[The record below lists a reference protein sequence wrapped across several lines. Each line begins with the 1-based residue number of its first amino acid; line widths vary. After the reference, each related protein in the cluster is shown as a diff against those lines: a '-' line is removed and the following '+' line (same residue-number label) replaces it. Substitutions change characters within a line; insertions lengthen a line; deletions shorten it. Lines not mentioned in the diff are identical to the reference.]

1 MTGTEQSLVNR
12 LVTTIR
18 QGRDVTLVLGS
29 GLTAG
34 VVPGVERMIELAD
47 EFVGQAL
54 QNSDLQAALAGLRAA
69 RRGGA
74 LYTAYRRAFTEWL
87 SPVEFDIVVQRATLE
102 AYRPA
107 RATVGGWER
116 VGYHRGVQLEEDR
129 DAWSLTPG
137 VEALGELL
145 AGLPDRFE
153 RRVITTNFDPL
164 IEIAVRR
171 AGGTARSLTLR
182 RDGTFA
188 GPIGPADGIDVL
200 HLHGY
205 WRPTSETDERSLLH
219 DPEPPRADDTVIVA
233 ALAAALRGDTICVA
247 GYPPGRND
255 ALTRAVHEQS
265 DVLWARHDDDASP
278 AGTALIYT
286 GVDVDRL
293 FPAVRRGLA
302 ALPVSLQ
309 RAQPA
314 PPAVAEPVTPAP
326 AGTATAPVAVPSG
339 TALHRVHLPTLEA
352 ILGTRPSAVE
362 LLRQLDYEFRW
373 RRVDD
378 TPDAPLDLVFWPV
391 RLRQPTLIYA
401 VQATVAAALSA
412 RGVRVVLCFDDLAG
426 DQHTRSWRARFTD
439 EVERWFALV
448 EGARPPEVDSLM
460 SFCSPGRVAER
471 LQDPELLRRPTH
483 PWAVQLEYY
492 RGDRMILDVARAAKA
507 FPGVGDLDIDDAMV
521 GAQIRTTRAERLMS
535 TPAIWAYLQYL
546 LRDTR
551 PEAVMTL
558 GGEDEAV
565 MWDQWHDTFPDS
577 VGHLFH
583 PVMANVRQ
591 DARMLG
597 ARSFREV
604 EDHLRKAMRLESWDR
619 EDHYLH
625 WIVQH
630 AVVLHRYLRNRP
642 PLSYDGRLLDS
653 WETVRAALLDARQ
666 RPGTVRVIAREVA
679 ALLMHESV

>member
-1 MTGTEQSLVNR
+1 MTGTEQSLVHR

-34 VVPGVERMIELAD
+34 VVPGVERMVELAD

-54 QNSDLQAALAGLRAA
+54 QNTDLQAALAGLRAT

-74 LYTAYRRAFTEWL
+74 LYAAYRQAFTEWL

-102 AYRPA
+102 AYRPD
-107 RATVGGWER
+107 RATAAGWER

-137 VEALGELL
+137 VEALGALL

-153 RRVITTNFDPL
+153 RRVVTTNFDPL

-188 GPIGPADGIDVL
+188 GPLGPTDGIDVL

-219 DPEPPRADDTVIVA
+219 DPVPPRADDTVIVA

-255 ALTRAVHEQS
+255 ALTRAVQEQS

-278 AGTALIYT
+278 AGAALIYT

-302 ALPVSLQ
+302 ALPVSLT
-309 RAQPA
+309 RAQPGAQPGPLTSA
-314 PPAVAEPVTPAP
+314 PAEPV
-326 AGTATAPVAVPSG
+326 APVAVPPAG

-378 TPDAPLDLVFWPV
+378 TPDTPLELVFWPV

-426 DQHTRSWRARFTD
+426 DQHTRSWRVRFTD

-460 SFCSPGRVAER
+460 AFCSPGRVAER

-507 FPGVGDLDIDDAMV
+507 FPGVGDLEIDDAMV

-535 TPAIWAYLQYL
+535 TPAIWAYLQFL

-604 EDHLRKAMRLESWDR
+604 EDHLRKAMRLDSWDR

-625 WIVQH
+625 WTVQH

-642 PLSYDGRLLDS
+642 ALSYDGRLLDS
-653 WETVRAALLDARQ
+653 WDAVRAALLDARL

>member
-18 QGRDVTLVLGS
+18 QGRGVTLVLGS
-29 GLTAG
+29 GLTAR
-34 VVPGVERMIELAD
+34 VVPGVDRMVELAD
-47 EFVGQAL
+47 EFVAQAL
-54 QNSDLQAALAGLRAA
+54 QNTDLQAALAGLRAT
-69 RRGGA
+69 RRDAA
-74 LYTAYRRAFTEWL
+74 LYTAYRRAFAEWL
-87 SPVEFDIVVQRATLE
+87 SPVEFDIVVQRAALE

-107 RATVGGWER
+107 RTSAGSWDR
-116 VGYHRGVQLEEDR
+116 VGYHRGVQLEDDR
-129 DAWSLTPG
+129 DAWDLPSG
-137 VEALGELL
+137 VQALGELL

-153 RRVITTNFDPL
+153 RRVVTTNFDPL

-171 AGGTARSLTLR
+171 AGGTARSLVLR

-188 GPIGPADGIDVL
+188 GPLAPADGIDVL
-200 HLHGY
+200 HLYGY
-205 WRPTSETDERSLLH
+205 WRPISETDERSLLH
-219 DPEPPRADDTVIVA
+219 DPEPLRSDDGGIVA
-233 ALAAALRGDTICVA
+233 ALTEALRGDTICVA
-247 GYPPGRND
+247 GYPPGRSD

-293 FPAVRRGLA
+293 FPAVRTGLA
-302 ALPVSLQ
+302 TLPTPPV
-309 RAQPA
+309 PA
-314 PPAVAEPVTPAP
+314 PPPVAVA
-326 AGTATAPVAVPSG
+326 APVAAPAG

-352 ILGTRPSAVE
+352 VLGTRPSAVE

-378 TPDAPLDLVFWPV
+378 TPDTPLDLVFWPV

-507 FPGVGDLDIDDAMV
+507 FPGVGELEIDDAMV

-535 TPAIWAYLQYL
+535 TPAIWAYLQFL

-604 EDHLRKAMRLESWDR
+604 EDHLRNAMRLQSWDR

-642 PLSYDGRLLDS
+642 PLSLDGRLLDS
-653 WETVRAALLDARQ
+653 WETIRAALLDPRLRA
-666 RPGTVRVIAREVA
+666 GTVRVIAREVA

>member
-29 GLTAG
+29 GLTAR
-34 VVPGVERMIELAD
+34 VVPGVARMVELAD

-54 QNSDLQAALAGLRAA
+54 QNTDLQAALAELRAT
-69 RRGGA
+69 RRDAA

-107 RATVGGWER
+107 RTAAGWER

-129 DAWSLTPG
+129 DAWSLPPG
-137 VEALGELL
+137 VLALGELL
-145 AGLPDRFE
+145 AGLPDRFQ
-153 RRVITTNFDPL
+153 RRVVTTNFDPL

-182 RDGTFA
+182 RDGTFT
-188 GPIGPADGIDVL
+188 GPLGPADGIDVL

-205 WRPTSETDERSLLH
+205 WRPTSESDERSLLH
-219 DPEPPRADDTVIVA
+219 DPEPLRADDTALVG
-233 ALAAALRGDTICVA
+233 ALAEALRGDTLCVA

-255 ALTRAVHEQS
+255 ALTRAVQEQS
-265 DVLWARHDDDASP
+265 DVLWARHDENASP
-278 AGTALIYT
+278 VGAALIYT

-302 ALPVSLQ
+302 TL
-309 RAQPA
+309 PA
-314 PPAVAEPVTPAP
+314 PPGRAEQPPPPPEPAGQPAAP
-326 AGTATAPVAVPSG
+326 AG

-352 ILGTRPSAVE
+352 VLGTRPSAVE

-378 TPDAPLDLVFWPV
+378 TPDTQLDLVFWPV

-426 DQHTRSWRARFTD
+426 DQHTRSWRVRFTD

-507 FPGVGDLDIDDAMV
+507 FPGVVDLDIDDAMV

-565 MWDQWHDTFPDS
+565 MWDQWHDTFPDA

-604 EDHLRKAMRLESWDR
+604 EDHLRKAMRLASWDR

-653 WETVRAALLDARQ
+653 WETIRAALLDARL
-666 RPGTVRVIAREVA
+666 RPGTLRVIAREVA

>member
-29 GLTAG
+29 GLTAR
-34 VVPGVERMIELAD
+34 VVPGVERMVDLAD
-47 EFVGQAL
+47 EFVAQAL
-54 QNSDLQAALAGLRAA
+54 QNSDLQAALAELRAT
-69 RRGGA
+69 RRDAA

-107 RATVGGWER
+107 RVAVGWER

-129 DAWSLTPG
+129 DAWSLPPG
-137 VEALGELL
+137 VVALGELL
-145 AGLPDRFE
+145 AGLPDRFQ
-153 RRVITTNFDPL
+153 RRVVTTNFDPL

-182 RDGTFA
+182 RDGTFT
-188 GPIGPADGIDVL
+188 GPLGPADGIDVL

-219 DPEPPRADDTVIVA
+219 DPEPLRADDTALVA
-233 ALAAALRGDTICVA
+233 ALAEALRGDTLCVA

-255 ALTRAVHEQS
+255 ALTRAVQEQS
-265 DVLWARHDDDASP
+265 DVLWARHDEDASP
-278 AGTALIYT
+278 VGAALIYT

-302 ALPVSLQ
+302 TL
-309 RAQPA
+309 PA
-314 PPAVAEPVTPAP
+314 PPGPETQAPPRPVEQPVAP
-326 AGTATAPVAVPSG
+326 AG

-352 ILGTRPSAVE
+352 VLGTRPSAVE

-378 TPDAPLDLVFWPV
+378 TPDTPLDLVFWPV

-426 DQHTRSWRARFTD
+426 DQHTRSWRVRFTD

-492 RGDRMILDVARAAKA
+492 RGDRMILDVARGAKA

-604 EDHLRKAMRLESWDR
+604 EDHLRKAMRLASWDR

-653 WETVRAALLDARQ
+653 WETIRAALLDARL
-666 RPGTVRVIAREVA
+666 RPGTLRVIAREVA

>member
-18 QGRDVTLVLGS
+18 HGRDVTLVLGS
-29 GLTAG
+29 GLTAT
-34 VVPGVERMIELAD
+34 VVPGVDRMITLAD

-54 QNSDLQAALAGLRAA
+54 QNTDLQAALAGLRAT
-69 RRGGA
+69 RGDGA

-107 RATVGGWER
+107 RTTAGWER

-129 DAWSLTPG
+129 EAWSLPPG
-137 VEALGELL
+137 VQALGELL
-145 AGLPDRFE
+145 AGLPARFGG
-153 RRVITTNFDPL
+153 RVVTTNFDPL

-171 AGGTARSLTLR
+171 AGGSARSLTLR
-182 RDGTFA
+182 KDGTFA
-188 GPIGPADGIDVL
+188 GPVGPADGIDVL

-205 WRPTSETDERSLLH
+205 WRPTAETDERSLLH
-219 DPEPPRADDTVIVA
+219 DPEPPRADDPVIVA
-233 ALAAALRGDTICVA
+233 ALAEALRGDTVCVT
-247 GYPPGRND
+247 GYRSGRND
-255 ALTRAVHEQS
+255 ALTRAIHEQS

-302 ALPVSLQ
+302 TVPPTRPQAGPAEGS
-309 RAQPA
+309 QPA
-314 PPAVAEPVTPAP
+314 VPTAPPGTTP
-326 AGTATAPVAVPSG
+326 AGTTPSG

-352 ILGTRPSAVE
+352 VLGTRPSAVE

-378 TPDAPLDLVFWPV
+378 TPETPLDLVFWPV

-507 FPGVGDLDIDDAMV
+507 FPGVGELDIDDAMV

-642 PLSYDGRLLDS
+642 PLSNDGRVLDS
-653 WETVRAALLDARQ
+653 WETVRAALLDNGQ

>member
-12 LVTTIR
+12 IVTTIR
-18 QGRDVTLVLGS
+18 KGRDVTLVLGS
-29 GLTAG
+29 GLTAR
-34 VVPGVERMIELAD
+34 VVPGVDRMIDLAD
-47 EFVGQAL
+47 EFVGQTL
-54 QNSDLQAALAGLRAA
+54 QNSDLQAALAGLRAT
-69 RRGGA
+69 RRDAA

-107 RATVGGWER
+107 RATAPGWER
-116 VGYHRGVQLEEDR
+116 VGYHRGVQLEDDR
-129 DAWSLTPG
+129 EAWSLPPG
-137 VEALGELL
+137 VVAIGELL
-145 AGLPDRFE
+145 AGLPDRFQ

-164 IEIAVRR
+164 LEIAVRR

-205 WRPTSETDERSLLH
+205 WRPTSESDERALLH
-219 DPEPPRADDTVIVA
+219 DPEPLRADDPVIVG
-233 ALAAALRGDTICVA
+233 ALTEALRGDTICVA

-255 ALTRAVHEQS
+255 ALTRAVQEQA

-278 AGTALIYT
+278 AGAALIYT

-302 ALPVSLQ
+302 TLPPTPPV
-309 RAQPA
+309 A
-314 PPAVAEPVTPAP
+314 P
-326 AGTATAPVAVPSG
+326 ATAPAVTGAAPAG
-339 TALHRVHLPTLEA
+339 TALHRVHLPTLESV
-352 ILGTRPSAVE
+352 LGARPSAVE

-373 RRVDD
+373 RRFDD
-378 TPDAPLDLVFWPV
+378 TPDTPLDLVFWPV

-448 EGARPPEVDSLM
+448 EGARHPEVDSLM

-483 PWAVQLEYY
+483 PWAVQVEYY

-507 FPGVGDLDIDDAMV
+507 FPGVVDLEIDDAMV

-558 GGEDEAV
+558 GGEDESV
-565 MWDQWHDTFPDS
+565 MWDQWHDTFPEA

-642 PLSYDGRLLDS
+642 PLSYDGRPLDS
-653 WETVRAALLDARQ
+653 WETIRAALIDPRQ
-666 RPGTVRVIAREVA
+666 RAGTVRVIAREVA

>member
-1 MTGTEQSLVNR
+1 MTGTEQSLVTR

-18 QGRDVTLVLGS
+18 KGRDITLVLGS
-29 GLTAG
+29 GLTAR
-34 VVPGVERMIELAD
+34 VVPGVDRMVDLAD
-47 EFVGQAL
+47 EFVGQTL
-54 QNSDLQAALAGLRAA
+54 QNTDLQAALAGLRAT
-69 RRGGA
+69 RRDAA

-87 SPVEFDIVVQRATLE
+87 SPVEFDIVVQRAALE

-107 RATVGGWER
+107 RAATPAWER

-129 DAWSLTPG
+129 DAWSLPPG
-137 VEALGELL
+137 VVAIGELL
-145 AGLPDRFE
+145 AGLPDRFQ

-171 AGGTARSLTLR
+171 AGGTARALTLN

-188 GPIGPADGIDVL
+188 GPLGPSDGIDVL

-205 WRPTSETDERSLLH
+205 WRPTSESDERALLH
-219 DPEPPRADDTVIVA
+219 DPEPLRADDPVIVA
-233 ALAAALRGDTICVA
+233 ALAEAMRGDTVCVA

-255 ALTRAVHEQS
+255 ALTRAVHEQA

-278 AGTALIYT
+278 AGAALIYT
-286 GVDVDRL
+286 GIDVDRL

-302 ALPVSLQ
+302 TLP
-309 RAQPA
+309 PTPP
-314 PPAVAEPVTPAP
+314 PPAAP
-326 AGTATAPVAVPSG
+326 ATAPPGAAPAG

-352 ILGTRPSAVE
+352 VLGARPSAVE

-373 RRVDD
+373 RRFDD
-378 TPDAPLDLVFWPV
+378 TPDTPLDLVFWPV

-448 EGARPPEVDSLM
+448 EGAGQPEVDSLM
-460 SFCSPGRVAER
+460 SFCSAGRVAER

-507 FPGVGDLDIDDAMV
+507 FPGAADLDLDDALV

-546 LRDTR
+546 LRDLR

-565 MWDQWHDTFPDS
+565 MWDQWHDTFPDA

-604 EDHLRKAMRLESWDR
+604 EDHLRKAMRLDSWDR

-653 WETVRAALLDARQ
+653 WETVRAALLDPRQ
-666 RPGTVRVIAREVA
+666 RAGTIRLLAREVA

>member
-18 QGRDVTLVLGS
+18 KGRDITLVLGS
-29 GLTAG
+29 GLTAR
-34 VVPGVERMIELAD
+34 VVPGVDRMVDLAD
-47 EFVGQAL
+47 EFVAQAL
-54 QNSDLQAALAGLRAA
+54 QNSDLQAALAGLRAT
-69 RRGGA
+69 RRDAA
-74 LYTAYRRAFTEWL
+74 LYAAYRRTFAEWL

-102 AYRPA
+102 AYRPD
-107 RATVGGWER
+107 RATTASWER
-116 VGYHRGVQLEEDR
+116 VGYHRGVQLEDDR
-129 DAWSLTPG
+129 DAWSLPPG
-137 VEALGELL
+137 VIAVGELL
-145 AGLPDRFE
+145 AGLPDRFQ

-171 AGGTARSLTLR
+171 AGGTARALTLN

-188 GPIGPADGIDVL
+188 GPLGPADGIDVL

-205 WRPTSETDERSLLH
+205 WRPTSESDERALLH
-219 DPEPPRADDTVIVA
+219 DPEPLRADDPVILS
-233 ALAAALRGDTICVA
+233 ALHEALRGDTICVA

-255 ALTRAVHEQS
+255 ALTRAVHEQA

-278 AGTALIYT
+278 ARAALIYT

-302 ALPVSLQ
+302 TLP
-309 RAQPA
+309 PT
-314 PPAVAEPVTPAP
+314 PPPSAAP
-326 AGTATAPVAVPSG
+326 AAPVPPGVAPAG

-352 ILGTRPSAVE
+352 VLGTRPSAVE

-373 RRVDD
+373 RRFDD
-378 TPDAPLDLVFWPV
+378 TPDTPLDLVFWPV

-448 EGARPPEVDSLM
+448 EGARSPEVDSLM

-507 FPGVGDLDIDDAMV
+507 FPGAVDLEIDDAMA

-558 GGEDEAV
+558 GGEDESV
-565 MWDQWHDTFPDS
+565 MWDQWHDTFPDA

-653 WETVRAALLDARQ
+653 WETIRAALLDPRLRA
-666 RPGTVRVIAREVA
+666 GTVRLLAREVA
-679 ALLMHESV
+679 ALLMHEAV

>member
-29 GLTAG
+29 GLTAR
-34 VVPGVERMIELAD
+34 VVPGVERMVELAD

-54 QNSDLQAALAGLRAA
+54 QNSDLQAALAELRAT
-69 RRGGA
+69 RRDAA

-107 RATVGGWER
+107 RAAVGWER

-129 DAWSLTPG
+129 DAWSLPPG
-137 VEALGELL
+137 VLALGELL
-145 AGLPDRFE
+145 AGLPDRFQ
-153 RRVITTNFDPL
+153 RRVVTTNFDPL

-182 RDGTFA
+182 RDGTFT
-188 GPIGPADGIDVL
+188 GPLGPADGIDVL

-219 DPEPPRADDTVIVA
+219 DPEPLRADDTALVG
-233 ALAAALRGDTICVA
+233 ALAEALRGDTLCVA

-255 ALTRAVHEQS
+255 ALTRAVQEQS
-265 DVLWARHDDDASP
+265 DVLWARHDEDASP
-278 AGTALIYT
+278 VGPALIYT

-302 ALPVSLQ
+302 TL
-309 RAQPA
+309 
-314 PPAVAEPVTPAP
+314 PAP
-326 AGTATAPVAVPSG
+326 AERTDQPPPPPERAEQPGPAG

-352 ILGTRPSAVE
+352 VLGTRPSAVE

-378 TPDAPLDLVFWPV
+378 TPDTPLDLVFWPV

-492 RGDRMILDVARAAKA
+492 RGDRMILDVARGAKA
-507 FPGVGDLDIDDAMV
+507 FPGVVDLDIDDAMV

-604 EDHLRKAMRLESWDR
+604 EDHLRKAMRLASWDR

-653 WETVRAALLDARQ
+653 WETIRAALLDARL
-666 RPGTVRVIAREVA
+666 RPGTLRVIAREVA